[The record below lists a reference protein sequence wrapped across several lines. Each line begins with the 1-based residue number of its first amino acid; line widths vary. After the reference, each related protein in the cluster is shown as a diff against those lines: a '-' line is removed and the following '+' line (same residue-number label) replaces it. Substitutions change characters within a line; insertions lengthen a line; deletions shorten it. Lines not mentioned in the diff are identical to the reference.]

1 MNTRNEI
8 GVSGRKRGAV
18 LLGAVA
24 SGLIVLWV
32 AWWVQSIRRDSLL
45 FGEHT
50 WVLPLK
56 FLAGDFKVHIDH
68 VTRIQA
74 SGVNPYF
81 VKDDPICATF
91 PYPPMIPRLFAWVTW
106 FTPAQAAAI
115 WQGALA
121 LFLAIAA
128 YAAWRARRELGLC
141 PVPLTVIIAALIY
154 STPALMAME
163 RGQCDPLVI
172 PAILVVSWLAR
183 SGGTRKQLVAGGL
196 LGVTAWLKYYPGF
209 AVFGLLAL
217 RRWKAAAAFVVVAG
231 LIGVFDRAEVRRS
244 IDNGK
249 SFALEARK
257 APFVSPVTHSIAS
270 NWKAIPIVRH
280 FRPLRKIPPMVAA
293 AVLLLPVTLVVSLKV
308 ARSRNPSPSLAP
320 YLLWMTAV
328 ATFGMPY
335 AIDYN
340 LVSLPL
346 VALFVWDRR
355 DPVIVHVAMGMLLF
369 WWQPIAINVG
379 GEILLFAKLTALYAV
394 GFCLTRRAEEAS
406 QAALIENVYR
416 AIGRVDQPGSTHQYA
431 QPYTA

>member
-1 MNTRNEI
+1 MTRNET
-8 GVSGRKRGAV
+8 SEGRRNRGTVV
-18 LLGAVA
+18 LRVLALG
-24 SGLIVLWV
+24 SIVIWV
-32 AWWVQSIRRDSLL
+32 VWWVQSIRQDSLIY
-45 FGEHT
+45 GEHT

-68 VTRIQA
+68 VARIQA
-74 SGVNPYF
+74 TGVNPYF
-81 VKDDPICATF
+81 VNDDPICATF

-106 FTPAQAAAI
+106 FSPARAAAI
-115 WQGALA
+115 WQGAVT
-121 LFLAIAA
+121 LFLGIAA
-128 YAAWRARRELGLC
+128 FTAWRARGEMGLW
-141 PVPLTVIIAALIY
+141 PVPLAVIMAALLY

-172 PAILVVSWLAR
+172 PAILVVSRLAR
-183 SGGTRKQLVAGGL
+183 GGGTRKQLAAGGL
-196 LGVTAWLKYYPGF
+196 LGVTAWLKYYPGL

-244 IDNGK
+244 IENGK
-249 SFALEARK
+249 SFAAEASK
-257 APFVSPVTHSIAS
+257 VPFVSPVTHSIAS

-293 AVLLLPVTLVVSLKV
+293 AVLLLPVTAVVSRKI
-308 ARSRNPSPSLAP
+308 ARSRNHAPLLAP
-320 YLLWMTAV
+320 YLLWLSAV

-346 VALFVWDRR
+346 VALCVWDRR
-355 DPVIVHVAMGMLLF
+355 DPVIVHVTMGMLLL

-379 GEILLFAKLTALYAV
+379 GEILLVAKLAALYAT
-394 GFCLTRRAEEAS
+394 GYCLTCRAAEAS
-406 QAALIENVYR
+406 QAALTVSEHR
-416 AIGRVDQPGSTHQYA
+416 ESRRVDRSSNAHQLSQPH
-431 QPYTA
+431 TA